1 MVDEYHIRRINKVN
15 AKKYKIKL
23 TKNGKRKHMSELS
36 KGIHEYES
44 KHNIVDGLYA
54 Y

>member
-1 MVDEYHIRRINKVN
+1 ML
-15 AKKYKIKL
+15 KKYKIKL

-36 KGIHEYES
+36 KEIHEYES
-44 KHNIVDGLYA
+44 KHNILDGLYA